1 MNDINSSLLQSLL
14 YSWFGCFWA
23 IANRWII
30 YGSMDLAPFHWLLR
44 HFRQIRKD
52 ELGITDI
59 PGDGTLPICSAV
71 VDHSFTYLIRPLL
84 ALTHSLARVPPHSFS
99 LVRSAA
105 NVLGW
110 TELNA
115 RSVASSTGSFSLWLA
130 RLGNTQWAE
139 RPQSQ

>member
-1 MNDINSSLLQSLL
+1 MNHIWFHGISNVSLTSEALL
-14 YSWFGCFWA
+14 S
-23 IANRWII
+23 
-30 YGSMDLAPFHWLLR
+30 D
-44 HFRQIRKD
+44 QKD

-105 NVLGW
+105 NVLG
-110 TELNA
+110 
-115 RSVASSTGSFSLWLA
+115 
-130 RLGNTQWAE
+130 
-139 RPQSQ
+139 